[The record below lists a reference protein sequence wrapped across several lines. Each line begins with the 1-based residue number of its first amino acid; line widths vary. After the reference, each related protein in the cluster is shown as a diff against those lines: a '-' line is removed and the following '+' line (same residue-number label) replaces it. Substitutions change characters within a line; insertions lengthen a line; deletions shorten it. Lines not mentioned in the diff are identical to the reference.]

1 MAGDDQPPSTGRLFS
16 LGELE
21 TVSAAAV
28 MGLVTAKAAHSHC
41 PIAGSCGGE
50 EVVGHEVAVE
60 FSSVVGGGVRAYG
73 VREDGGAGEEG
84 DEG

>member
-1 MAGDDQPPSTGRLFS
+1 MARDDQPPSAGRLFS

-41 PIAGSCGGE
+41 LQLSSLLLS
-50 EVVGHEVAVE
+50 AVSILSL
-60 FSSVVGGGVRAYG
+60 SSA
-73 VREDGGAGEEG
+73 AP
-84 DEG
+84 